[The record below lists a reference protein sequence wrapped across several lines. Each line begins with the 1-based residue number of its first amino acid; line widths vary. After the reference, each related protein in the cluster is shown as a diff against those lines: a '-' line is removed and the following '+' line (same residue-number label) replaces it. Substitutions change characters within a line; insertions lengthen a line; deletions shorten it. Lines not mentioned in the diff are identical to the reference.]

1 MKVFLRQKWLPNAE
15 MTPMGT
21 GKHAKNANFA
31 PISILPDQA
40 GSIRK
45 NKQKTYFQA
54 KWGQVARGRFN
65 AKTPPL
71 VARPNSTD

>member
-1 MKVFLRQKWLPNAE
+1 VKVFLRQKWLPNAE

-45 NKQKTYFQA
+45 NKEKTY
-54 KWGQVARGRFN
+54 
-65 AKTPPL
+65 L
-71 VARPNSTD
+71 